1 MDPHS
6 LSKVTVYIKHALLKP
21 CCYGV
26 AELCRARFT
35 LGLLYRS
42 PVVPWLLRRQECA
55 DFLIEVTDDI
65 SCSVCVVLF
74 VVARRDARHRWR
86 VRGSSY
92 PQLPNVDRR
101 SSCPDNHH
109 CCFLMTMTSSFSERK
124 RERQNKTINLMSFYH
139 RSKFWIERI

>member
-21 CCYGV
+21 CWHGV
-26 AELCRARFT
+26 TELCRARFI
-35 LGLLYRS
+35 LSLLYRS
-42 PVVPWLLRRQECA
+42 PVVPWLLLRQECA
-55 DFLIEVTDDI
+55 DFLTEVTDDI
-65 SCSVCVVLF
+65 SFSICDVLF
-74 VVARRDARHRWR
+74 AVPRRDAWHRWR

-109 CCFLMTMTSSFSERK
+109 CCFLLTMTSSFLERK
-124 RERQNKTINLMSFYH
+124 RER
-139 RSKFWIERI
+139 ERGRTRQ